1 MPLEEALA
9 IRESRRTSLRSRLVE
24 LLEGRDCATLEIG
37 CGHGHFLTDYAA
49 AHPDEFCLAIDII
62 AERLHRAAKKSAR
75 AGLFNLAWVLAEAV
89 DLLAEWPDNIRLAPY
104 IFVLFP
110 DPWPKRR
117 HWKNR
122 LVTPEFL
129 TALAARAA
137 PGTALCFRTDHAPYF
152 AQAVEVVAAHPDW
165 VIDPTA
171 PWPFERETVF
181 QARAPDFQSFVAWRG
196 NAAPSAR
203 LD

>member
-1 MPLEEALA
+1 MSLEEALA
-9 IRESRRTSLRSRLVE
+9 IRESRRTSLRPRLEE
-24 LLEGRDCATLEIG
+24 LLEGRDRATLEIG
-37 CGHGHFLTDYAA
+37 CGHGHFLTGYAA

-62 AERLHRAAKKSAR
+62 AERLHRAGKKSAR
-75 AGLFNLAWVLAEAV
+75 AGLTNLAWVLAEAV
-89 DLLAEWPDNIRLAPY
+89 DLLAEWPDHVGLAPR

-122 LVTPEFL
+122 LISPEFL
-129 TALAARAA
+129 TALAARAK

-165 VIDPTA
+165 VIDPAA

-181 QARAPDFQSFVAWRG
+181 QARAPDFQSMVALRG
-196 NAAPSAR
+196 ESGASGVS
-203 LD
+203 

>member
-1 MPLEEALA
+1 MPIEEALA
-9 IRESRRTSLRSRLVE
+9 IRDSRRASLRSQLAE
-24 LLEGRDCATLEIG
+24 LLAGRERVTLEIG

-62 AERLHRAAKKSAR
+62 AERLHRAGKKSAR
-75 AGLFNLAWVLAEAV
+75 AGLTNLAWVLAEAV
-89 DLLAEWPDNIRLAPY
+89 DLLAEWPKHVRLAPR

-122 LVTPEFL
+122 LITPEFL
-129 TALAARAA
+129 TTLAVVAA

-152 AQAVEVVAAHPDW
+152 AQATEVIAAHPDW
-165 VIDPTA
+165 VIAPAA

-181 QARAPDFQSFVAWRG
+181 QARAADYRSVVALRRVD
-196 NAAPSAR
+196 AAVESS
-203 LD
+203 